1 MSLRRYSKRMTTLNQ
16 EQIAYINGCA
26 TLQRAIWRL
35 AQQDPL
41 SALSSQIDRMKINKA
56 LYTLISIRDKS
67 REKGLISER
76 LMTHN
81 RLLEKFEK
89 YFLK

>member
-1 MSLRRYSKRMTTLNQ
+1 MSLRRYSKRKSTLNQ

-41 SALSSQIDRMKINKA
+41 SALSSQIDRMKINNSKNG
-56 LYTLISIRDKS
+56 IKIPKKS
-67 REKGLISER
+67 
-76 LMTHN
+76 
-81 RLLEKFEK
+81 
-89 YFLK
+89 